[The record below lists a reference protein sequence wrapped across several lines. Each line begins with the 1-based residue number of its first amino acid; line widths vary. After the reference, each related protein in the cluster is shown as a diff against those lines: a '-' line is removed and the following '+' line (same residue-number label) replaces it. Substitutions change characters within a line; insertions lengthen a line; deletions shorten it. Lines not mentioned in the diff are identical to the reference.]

1 MPQAHSQPLGHTLP
15 TAQAL
20 ERRRLAVWR
29 MLRDCRLCAW
39 RCGVDRVAGQRGK
52 CGLTAESR
60 VYKHYLSYNEEP
72 ELVPAYR
79 VFLGGCGFRCSFCD
93 EAPQAFDPGAGELVV
108 PAALAE
114 ALQRAVTRGAQ
125 CISVLG
131 GEPTLHV
138 HTLLALAQ
146 ATDNRLP
153 LAINTN
159 LYMSPVVL
167 DLLSG
172 VVGWYLAD
180 LKFGQDA
187 CAARIARIP
196 DYTRVARANLLQ
208 ATRSAAVIVRH
219 VLLPGHVECCLRPI
233 VRWLSD
239 ALPGLRFQLYPGYV
253 PVGPA
258 SVDPELGR
266 LNTRRDVARA
276 IALLRDSRLAWQT
289 PTLDRSAPVAGGTG
303 AEVGTARV
311 TIGRDGRI
319 YCHDLSASL
328 LPILHALAPGDP
340 VLAARADVQACAEV
354 PHCE

>member
-1 MPQAHSQPLGHTLP
+1 MPQTNSQPDGGDRP

-20 ERRRLAVWR
+20 DRRLRAARR

-39 RCGVDRVAGQRGK
+39 RCGVNRVAGQRGK
-52 CGLTAESR
+52 CGLAAESR
-60 VYKHYLSYNEEP
+60 VYKHYLSYNEES

-79 VFLGGCGFRCSFCD
+79 VFLGGCSFRCGFCD
-93 EAPQAFDPGAGELVV
+93 EAPQAFDPGAGALIV

-114 ALQRAVTRGAQ
+114 ALQRAVARGAR

-138 HTLLALAQ
+138 HALLALAQ
-146 ATDNRLP
+146 AADNRLP

-167 DLLSG
+167 ELLRG

-180 LKFGQDA
+180 VKFGQDA
-187 CAARIARIP
+187 CAARIARVP
-196 DYTRVARANLLQ
+196 DYTRVTRRNLLL
-208 ATRSAAVIVRH
+208 AARGGSVIVRH

-233 VRWLSD
+233 VGWLSD
-239 ALPGLRFQLYPGYV
+239 SLPGIRFQLYPGYV

-258 SVDPELGR
+258 SADPELGR

-289 PTLDRSAPVAGGTG
+289 PTLNRSAPVAGGTG

-340 VLAARADVQACAEV
+340 VLAARADVEV
-354 PHCE
+354 RGGARA